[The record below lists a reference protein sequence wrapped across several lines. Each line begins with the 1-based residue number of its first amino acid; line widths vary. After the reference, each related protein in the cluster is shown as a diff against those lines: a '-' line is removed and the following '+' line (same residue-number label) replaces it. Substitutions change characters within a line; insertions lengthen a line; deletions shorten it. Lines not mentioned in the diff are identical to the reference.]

1 MTKHVHLALVTVGL
15 VTGAALADHIDGHD
29 NDDPIHPVPIPGQ
42 EFFDGGLLFVTAI
55 GPVGGREIISTD
67 FDITYVSDGVT
78 PASDIAI
85 EVGLLIDD
93 GTGNVQYLTTFVT
106 GADLGFGAGPGT
118 FEGSFSTDDL
128 NGFAVESFIFPPNS
142 IVDLTIGAVNGGIE
156 GTGYF
161 ENSFINFVLTP
172 IPAPASAG
180 IVAAIGAIA
189 LCRRRAAGS

>member
-1 MTKHVHLALVTVGL
+1 MARIVLPIALVTALAG
-15 VTGAALADHIDGHD
+15 GALADHIDGHD

-42 EFFDGGLLFVTAI
+42 DFFDGGVLFVTAI

-78 PASDIAI
+78 PASEIAM

-93 GTGNVQYLTTFVT
+93 GMGGEPVYLTTFVT
-106 GADLGFGAGPGT
+106 GADLGFGEGPGT
-118 FEGSFSTDDL
+118 FEGTFSTDDL

-142 IVDLTIGAVNGGIE
+142 IVDLTIGAVDGAID

-161 ENSFINFVLTP
+161 EDSFVNFNLTP
-172 IPAPASAG
+172 IPAPASVG
-180 IVAAIGAIA
+180 VLA
-189 LCRRRAAGS
+189 LGGVLALRRRR